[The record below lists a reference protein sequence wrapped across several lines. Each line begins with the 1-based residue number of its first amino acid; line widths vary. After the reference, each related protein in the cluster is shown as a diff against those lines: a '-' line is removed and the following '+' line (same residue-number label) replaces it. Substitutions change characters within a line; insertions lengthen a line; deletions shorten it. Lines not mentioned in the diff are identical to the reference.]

1 MTHQLLVDIESALHR
16 QLTAPSDFDDL
27 ADRIFRRRGIV
38 ISAMTLKRLW
48 GYLPYH
54 HTPRR
59 ATLDI
64 LAQFIGYDSFDDYCR
79 NSLLPEEQQS
89 APILN
94 RRLSVKNDVRVG
106 DRLCVSWK
114 PDRKIEIIYRGNLHF
129 DVVFAENTRIKAGD
143 SFDCG
148 LIIEDEPLF
157 VDNLALEGREPVAYV
172 CGKKHGVC
180 FEFLPPNE

>member
-1 MTHQLLVDIESALHR
+1 MTHQLLADIEAALQH
-16 QLTAPSDFDDL
+16 QLTVPSDFDDL
-27 ADRIFRRRGIV
+27 AERIFRRRGVV

-48 GYLPYH
+48 GYLDYPH
-54 HTPRR
+54 APRR
-59 ATLDI
+59 STLDI
-64 LAQFIGYDSFDDYCR
+64 LAQFIGYDNYDDYCR

-106 DRLCVSWK
+106 DCLRIIWK
-114 PDRKIEIIYRGNLHF
+114 PNRKIEITYQGNLHF

-157 VDNLALEGREPVAYV
+157 VDNLSLEGREPVAYV
-172 CGKKHGVC
+172 CGKKHGIC